1 MRYHDLLKEN
11 TNVDKTE
18 LFEQIINSDFY
29 KHCYDTEHYLVHT
42 SQNNKGDFVI
52 LDVDRM
58 RSRTPKDTSTQVHDY
73 INQET
78 YLTFNTL
85 VRNGLFA
92 YRQHIITRFNTG
104 FGNNHYFIFPLTSN
118 YDIYYNE
125 SIYDLTLD
133 KEFTTSVLVDNY
145 VKKEAEEY
153 VNGLQYTN
161 NIKEVS
167 HKRVELMIF
176 GKLALLSEQTVQE
189 LNNYY
194 ENK

>member
-29 KHCYDTEHYLVHT
+29 KHCYYTEHYLVH
-42 SQNNKGDFVI
+42 SSWSNKGDFVI

-58 RSRTPKDTSTQVHDY
+58 RTRTPSDTSIQVHDY

-78 YLTFNTL
+78 YLKFNTL

-92 YRQHIITRFNTG
+92 YRQHITARFRTL

-118 YDIYYNE
+118 YDIFYNE
-125 SIYDLTLD
+125 NIFDLTID
-133 KEFTTSVLVDNY
+133 KTFSTSVLVDNS
-145 VKKEAEEY
+145 VKKEADEY
-153 VNGLQYTN
+153 VNGLETTN
-161 NIKEVS
+161 NVKEVP
-167 HKRVELMIF
+167 HKQIELMIF

-189 LNNYY
+189 LNSYY